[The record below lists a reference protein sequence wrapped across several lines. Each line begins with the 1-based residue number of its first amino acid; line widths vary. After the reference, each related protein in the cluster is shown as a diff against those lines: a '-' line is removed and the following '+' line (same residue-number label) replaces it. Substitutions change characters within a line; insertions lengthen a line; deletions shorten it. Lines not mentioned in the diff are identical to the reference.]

1 MFKPIVVIIQEEV
14 KCSAEKAF
22 ALAKDIERRPEW
34 IDFIEKSY
42 YTSKKEGIIGSKYK
56 EKLEF
61 LGFHL
66 YLEYEIKEYVE
77 GRLIIA
83 KSNMAPFN
91 PTISIYCKPIGNNR
105 SIGGMKLE
113 LSPGPLALLPRK
125 LVIREVEKFVEPL
138 VERFKEMVE
147 DGHVREDT
155 HL

>member
-1 MFKPIVVIIQEEV
+1 MFQPIVIIIQEEV

-22 ALAKDIERRPEW
+22 AVAKDLERRPEW
-34 IDFIEKSY
+34 IEFIEKSY

-61 LGFHL
+61 LGFPL

-83 KSNMAPFN
+83 KSKMAPFN
-91 PTISIYCKPIGNNR
+91 PMITIYCKPIDERR

-125 LVIREVEKFVEPL
+125 LVIREIEKFVEPL
-138 VERFKEMVE
+138 VVKFKEIVE
-147 DGHVREDT
+147 E
-155 HL
+155 